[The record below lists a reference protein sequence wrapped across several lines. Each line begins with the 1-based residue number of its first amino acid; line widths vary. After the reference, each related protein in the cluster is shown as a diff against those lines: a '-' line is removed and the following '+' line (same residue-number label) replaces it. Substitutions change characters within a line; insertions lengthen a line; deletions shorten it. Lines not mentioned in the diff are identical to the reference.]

1 MVGKDFL
8 LFFSSFSYVISFI
21 LDNGVIS
28 TWGEGNYGQLGHGSA
43 ISQHNKPL
51 QILKPLEGKMMS
63 QIACGANHTAA
74 LTDNG
79 QLYTWGCAVNGRL
92 GHGDEKNLWSPKV
105 VVSMAGKK
113 VRQIACGGSHTA
125 CTVIHGW
132 IPDEES
138 DKCMACKRAFT
149 FVNRR
154 VSFFCNENLLEKN

>member
-1 MVGKDFL
+1 MRFL
-8 LFFSSFSYVISFI
+8 LI
-21 LDNGVIS
+21 DNGVIS

-51 QILKPLEGKMMS
+51 QILKPLEGKIMT

-138 DKCMACKRAFT
+138 DKCMACKRVFT

-154 VSFFCNENLLEKN
+154 VSIFYYY